1 MKIED
6 THTPEKYR
14 YCSKHIVVMTW
25 FDQDVK
31 KNIEE
36 PWRYFAISG
45 FVMSFK
51 NRWFLATAGHII
63 RDMEENRMNG
73 LTRVRSMGIVD
84 HGGVEAQ
91 HTESYP
97 FDYDGAEKYW
107 VADGNGLDFGFIE
120 IQPFYRKL
128 MKANSVAAIPE
139 SHWDRD
145 EDHEYEE
152 YFVMGLPSNQ
162 QIRLGGIEDKEST
175 LVGHGKI
182 VVMPILKVRGDDAP
196 PQKSTPVI
204 FAKVHDERVTNV
216 KHVDGFSGSPVY
228 GMGPRDDQGRL
239 PYRLVAMQYAWE
251 PKKRVVI
258 LSPVRTF
265 ARLFQQHLAAK
276 KTKRPH

>member
-6 THTPEKYR
+6 THAPGKYR

-45 FVMSFK
+45 FVMSFED
-51 NRWFLATAGHII
+51 RWFLATAGHIVN
-63 RDMEENRMNG
+63 DLEYNRLNG
-73 LTRVRSMGIVD
+73 LTRVRSMGMID
-84 HGGVEAQ
+84 HGGVEAE
-91 HTESYP
+91 HKDEFP
-97 FDYDGAEKYW
+97 FNYDGAEKYY
-107 VADGNGLDFGFIE
+107 VVDDDGLDFGFIE
-120 IQPFYRKL
+120 IQPFYRRIMETNK
-128 MKANSVAAIPE
+128 VTPITE

-145 EDHEYEE
+145 DDPEYEE

-162 QIRLGGIEDKEST
+162 QIRLGGIEAGEST
-175 LVGHGKI
+175 LEGHARI
-182 VVMPILKVRGDDAP
+182 IVMPILKVSGDDAP
-196 PQKSTPVI
+196 PQKSTRVI
-204 FAKVHDERVTNV
+204 FAKVRDERVTNV

-228 GMGPRDDQGRL
+228 GMGPRDEQGRL

-251 PKKRVVI
+251 PNKRLVI

-265 ARLFQQHLAAK
+265 ARLFQKHLA
-276 KTKRPH
+276 TKNTERPH